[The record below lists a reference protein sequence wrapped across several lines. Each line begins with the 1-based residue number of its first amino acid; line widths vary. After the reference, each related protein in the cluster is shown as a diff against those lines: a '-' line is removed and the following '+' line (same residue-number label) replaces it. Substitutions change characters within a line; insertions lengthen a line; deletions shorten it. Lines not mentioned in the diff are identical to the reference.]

1 MKLIWYIQWDSKHA
15 EIIHYHIMTM
25 MLKWWLKPIDNIFQM
40 KLEYK
45 IDFISNLSLLK
56 NALYIKYA
64 LAYKG

>member
-1 MKLIWYIQWDSKHA
+1 
-15 EIIHYHIMTM
+15 
-25 MLKWWLKPIDNIFQM
+25 M